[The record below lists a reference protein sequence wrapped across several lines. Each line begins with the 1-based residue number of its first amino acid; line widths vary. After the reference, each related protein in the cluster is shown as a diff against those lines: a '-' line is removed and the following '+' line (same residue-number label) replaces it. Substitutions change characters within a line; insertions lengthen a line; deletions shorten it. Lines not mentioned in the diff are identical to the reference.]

1 MINFLN
7 SKNRI
12 QNIQPVQQ
20 VSAVQS
26 ISKNNKEI
34 PQLTDVVPLFSMKA
48 LTSQIEAMAEQDNLS
63 SIGKK
68 LNLFA

>member
-12 QNIQPVQQ
+12 QNIQPIQQ
-20 VSAVQS
+20 ATSVQS
-26 ISKNNKEI
+26 ISKNNNNVSL
-34 PQLTDVVPLFSMKA
+34 LTDVVPFFSMKA